1 MAEMKMI
8 CRAVFLLSIL
18 LYSSP
23 AMPLVGDFKCER
35 IKITI
40 DSRQAA
46 VDGTYWFKARVVPA
60 KISILYPFPK
70 GCYPDSIT
78 VEQQH
83 PSGCFT
89 PVKFSAAKDSSGVFF
104 DIVISDTALA
114 QCRVWYR
121 QPLKSKEFQYI
132 LKSTRSWD
140 NPLDSASFIIEI
152 PKMFNK
158 QTVSYQPD
166 SIDIIGDFIV
176 YSFKRTA
183 FWPAEDL
190 LIYWE

>member
-1 MAEMKMI
+1 
-8 CRAVFLLSIL
+8 
-18 LYSSP
+18 
-23 AMPLVGDFKCER
+23 MPLVGDFKCEK

-40 DSRQAA
+40 ADGHAT
-46 VDGTYWFKARVVPA
+46 VDGCYWFKARVIPA

-70 GCYPDSIT
+70 GGYPDSIK
-78 VEQQH
+78 VEQQDT
-83 PSGCFT
+83 SGCFA
-89 PVKFSAAKDSSGVFF
+89 PVKYSPARDSSGVCF
-104 DIVISDTALA
+104 DIVITDTALI

-121 QPLKSKEFQYI
+121 QANKDKGFQYI
-132 LKSTRSWD
+132 LKSTRNWEI
-140 NPLDSASFIIEI
+140 PLDSASFTIEI
-152 PKMFNK
+152 PKIFNK
-158 QTVSYQPD
+158 QTISYQPD